1 MKHDMSVDEL
11 IKKQD
16 ELNEKL
22 KLAEAEGE
30 EHYAEGNVS
39 QLVSFTID
47 DVEYGVDILMV
58 HEILRIPAITRLP
71 NTPEFIKGVINLRGN
86 VIPVVDAR
94 KRFGFPV
101 VGITD
106 LTRII
111 VIQTGERK
119 VGLLVDNVYQ
129 VVRIP
134 EGNIDEPSDLI
145 EGVSE
150 YFISGIGRLKDRLIV
165 ILNMDNIIFTE
176 EEIDEMNSVQV

>member
-1 MKHDMSVDEL
+1 MSINEL
-11 IKKQD
+11 EKKQD

-22 KLAEAEGE
+22 KLAVAEDE
-30 EHYAEGNVS
+30 EQYSEGDIS

-58 HEILRIPAITRLP
+58 HEILRIPSITRLP
-71 NTPEFIKGVINLRGN
+71 NTPEFIKGVINLRGH

-101 VGITD
+101 AGITD

-129 VVRIP
+129 VVRVP

-176 EEIDEMNSVQV
+176 EEIEEMNMVQV